1 MEQAKEAL
9 VRIYDDFEKEAAPY
23 KTDAACKKGCA
34 FCCTDAGSIHI
45 TTLEGRIIRDAMAR
59 LPRQG
64 RTTLQKSLMKDM
76 KKREAGRPSPCPFLM
91 KNRACMIYAIRP
103 FVCRRVYSTRTCT
116 QGTPPM
122 LSRQVMG
129 IADRTIRK
137 LQALDSTGYS
147 GHLSY
152 ILYMLDQPKFRGTY
166 LAGDFKPEEI
176 VVFGKR
182 HGILIN
188 RMPGERTATGSGTGC

>member
-1 MEQAKEAL
+1 MELSEDAL
-9 VRIYDDFEKEAAPY
+9 IGIYDDFEQKAAAY
-23 KTDAACKKGCA
+23 KTDAACEKGCA

-45 TTLEGRIIRDAMAR
+45 TTLEGRIIRDALAR
-59 LPRQG
+59 LPRQ
-64 RTTLQKSLMKDM
+64 RRMALQKSLMKDM

-116 QGTPPM
+116 KGTPPI
-122 LSRQVMG
+122 LSRQVMAL
-129 IADRTIRK
+129 ADRTIRE
-137 LQALDSTGYS
+137 LQALDDTGYS

-152 ILYMLDQPKFRGTY
+152 ILYMIDQPKFRDTY

-176 VVFGKR
+176 VAFGKR
-182 HGILIN
+182 HDILIN
-188 RMPGERTATGSGTGC
+188 RIAGG